1 MAKKKP
7 KGYSIYYSTERGC
20 YVGQTKGLV
29 YGEVKRRSFYGA
41 TEKEVL
47 RKIKNF
53 KSQEMAGEFIE
64 ANFITLNELAERILE
79 DQHDL
84 NEITES
90 TYTRK
95 RETLKKL
102 APIGD
107 RRIQDITEDMIKR
120 FLVQHI
126 HYSQS
131 IINKVYQMLKATF
144 DEAVRRKII
153 TESPMLCIKKPK
165 TKQEK
170 VKVRALTLK
179 EQTRLLNLLK
189 TEDVLYGDQMLLS
202 MFTGMRMGEVNA
214 LEVKDIDFK
223 NGIIS
228 VNKTVSLNENK
239 TDCIRKHTKTAA
251 GMRRL
256 PVGDDVLVF
265 LRSIIG
271 KRREGRIFST
281 KDGGIVSTNKVSG
294 AYSRLLKRYDIIDHS
309 VEGKVDLHSL
319 RHTYA
324 TRCIEGGMPPQVLQ
338 HILGHTDISTTLNT
352 YCDTFD
358 SYAEEHVAKA
368 DFYMKNNDL
377 SLAG

>member
-1 MAKKKP
+1 
-7 KGYSIYYSTERGC
+7 
-20 YVGQTKGLV
+20 
-29 YGEVKRRSFYGA
+29 
-41 TEKEVL
+41 
-47 RKIKNF
+47 
-53 KSQEMAGEFIE
+53 
-64 ANFITLNELAERILE
+64 
-79 DQHDL
+79 
-84 NEITES
+84 
-90 TYTRK
+90 
-95 RETLKKL
+95 
-102 APIGD
+102 
-107 RRIQDITEDMIKR
+107 MIKR

-131 IINKVYQMLKATF
+131 IINKIYQMLKATF

-239 TDCIRKHTKTAA
+239 ADCIRKHTKTAA

-281 KDGGIVSTNKVSG
+281 KDGGIISTNKVSG

-309 VEGKVDLHSL
+309 VDGKVDLHSL

>member
-131 IINKVYQMLKATF
+131 IINKIYQMLKATF

-153 TESPMLCIKKPK
+153 TDSPMLCIKKPK
-165 TKQEK
+165 TNSENTVTTQKVHKPKSSVLFCNKLKQYATAFRQK
-170 VKVRALTLK
+170 TPRLTICLAANAPATSK
-179 EQTRLLNLLK
+179 KQCYYLTTRLRPKTAVTLLK
-189 TEDVLYGDQMLLS
+189 KRGTRSY
-202 MFTGMRMGEVNA
+202 
-214 LEVKDIDFK
+214 
-223 NGIIS
+223 
-228 VNKTVSLNENK
+228 
-239 TDCIRKHTKTAA
+239 RKAGKTKTSAPAILRKSAA
-251 GMRRL
+251 S
-256 PVGDDVLVF
+256 PVKAQRKNKNRPAGRF
-265 LRSIIG
+265 L
-271 KRREGRIFST
+271 
-281 KDGGIVSTNKVSG
+281 
-294 AYSRLLKRYDIIDHS
+294 
-309 VEGKVDLHSL
+309 
-319 RHTYA
+319 
-324 TRCIEGGMPPQVLQ
+324 
-338 HILGHTDISTTLNT
+338 
-352 YCDTFD
+352 
-358 SYAEEHVAKA
+358 
-368 DFYMKNNDL
+368 
-377 SLAG
+377 